1 MVAWQ
6 LHPAVI
12 LATSTNALPL
22 LFQEQIFM
30 ENVGAVQQL
39 SKLTDNL
46 ETRINE
52 LEVWNR
58 RLAKL
63 KSLTGS
69 LRSTGY
75 LPSSIYHLELH
86 PYVFREW
93 HFFTHFLCEEFRFR
107 RFNKTVL
114 SCFHTQF
121 SFCEAQTD
129 KDCSA
134 SIKIFCS
141 WWQFDVLMTV
151 WRHQMLCLSGKTALA
166 MEEPL
171 PVVWESIWPLP
182 GFLVSA
188 YLPHLFTDVSD
199 DQTKSNIRQS

>member
-12 LATSTNALPL
+12 LATTTNALPL

-141 WWQFDVLMTV
+141 WWQSDVLKPCTSPNAVSIRENSPSHGRTTSSGMRKHLTPS
-151 WRHQMLCLSGKTALA
+151 WFLSF
-166 MEEPL
+166 
-171 PVVWESIWPLP
+171 SI
-182 GFLVSA
+182 FATLV
-188 YLPHLFTDVSD
+188 HRCFRW
-199 DQTKSNIRQS
+199 SNKI